1 MSDLTPI
8 VDRYIAM
15 WNETDPA
22 RRRSLIDGLW
32 TSSGTYVDPLMRGDG
47 PAGIDAMVAA
57 VQQRY
62 PDHRFRRTSD
72 VDAHGGN
79 VRFGWALGAEGAAPL
94 AAGVDFGQVTGDGRL
109 ASITGFLDH
118 VAAH

>member
-1 MSDLTPI
+1 MSDMTNI

-22 RRRSLIDGLW
+22 RRRGLIDGLW
-32 TSSGTYVDPLMRGDG
+32 TNAGVYVDPLMRGDG

-57 VQQRY
+57 VQERY
-62 PDHRFRRTSD
+62 PGHKFRRTSD
-72 VDAHGGN
+72 VDAHDGN
-79 VRFGWALGAEGAAPL
+79 VRFGWELGAPGAPPL
-94 AAGVDFGQVTGDGRL
+94 AAGVDFGQVTDGKL